1 MMSPPAMPA
10 NSRRQEPAMDKK
22 DKKRMTVLRERIQNR
37 RNQLNAA
44 RQQPDEPGEVEAL
57 EAEIAKLDKELQQLK
72 SQ

>member
-1 MMSPPAMPA
+1 
-10 NSRRQEPAMDKK
+10 MDKK